1 MWDEIKDLIKSVPN
15 ISGDYD
21 EKYTKI
27 KFSSDDDLS
36 LKKILKFYIICFSRR
51 HKVLPTRFRR

>member
-1 MWDEIKDLIKSVPN
+1 MWNEIKDLIKSVPN

-27 KFSSDDDLS
+27 KFSSIQ
-36 LKKILKFYIICFSRR
+36 KNI
-51 HKVLPTRFRR
+51 KVLYYLFFKKTQSIAHSFS